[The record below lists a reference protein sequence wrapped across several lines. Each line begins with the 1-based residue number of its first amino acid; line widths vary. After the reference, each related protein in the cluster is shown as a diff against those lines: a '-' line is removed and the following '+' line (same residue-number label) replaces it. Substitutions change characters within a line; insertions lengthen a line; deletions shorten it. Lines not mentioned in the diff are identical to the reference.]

1 MTLERKL
8 AIRNLLRNRQRSLL
22 TSVMIIVTV
31 SLMILFQ
38 GLSDG
43 GHRAMVDIG
52 IKMGLGHVLVYQ
64 RGYNDDPALDRL
76 MRDSV
81 ATVEKLRAT
90 VPEVQTV
97 VRRLHLNG
105 LIQAGANGVPITLS
119 GVEPA
124 AEQRVSRIADRK
136 SIVSGLSLAD
146 LPPRQARHA
155 LPGIVIGQQLAGN
168 LEVGVGD
175 RVTLSVKPK
184 NGSDLSREAF
194 QVTGIFKT
202 GMQELDAFWAEL
214 DLADAQRLARLDG
227 EVSMLALYLEDVEQV
242 GALAARLAGE
252 LPASQYEVLRWDQVA
267 PELHSAV
274 TLDAAGM
281 YLLMVIVFVVVAA
294 AILNTIL
301 ISVMKRTREFGVML
315 ALGASPGLVVRVV
328 FWEALFLALFCIAV
342 GATLGLAG
350 HYHFAT
356 EGLNFREVFGT
367 TLEAGGVLL
376 PDRFYSFIYPGKL
389 LFSLIFVLLLTLLVT
404 IYPAVKASRLA
415 PVEATRYG

>member
-1 MTLERKL
+1 MKLERKL
-8 AIRNLLRNRQRSLL
+8 AMRNLLRNRQRSLL
-22 TSVMIIVTV
+22 TSIMIVATV

-64 RGYNDDPALDRL
+64 QGYNDDPSLEHLLVDAADTGQQLQQ
-76 MRDSV
+76 S
-81 ATVEKLRAT
+81 
-90 VPEVQTV
+90 VPELTHM

-105 LIQAGANGVPITLS
+105 LIQAGANGVPITLA
-119 GVEPA
+119 GVDPGLEV
-124 AEQRVSRIADRK
+124 QVSRIADRK
-136 SIVSGLSLAD
+136 SMMAGQTLAELPRERSGNG
-146 LPPRQARHA
+146 
-155 LPGIVIGQQLAGN
+155 LPGIVIGEQLARN
-168 LEVGVGD
+168 LEVGLGD
-175 RVTLSVKPK
+175 RVTVSVKPK
-184 NGSDLSREAF
+184 GSSDLSREAF
-194 QVTGIFKT
+194 LVTGIFKT

-214 DLADAQRLARLDG
+214 DIADAQRLARLG
-227 EVSMLALYLEDVEQV
+227 QEVSVLALYLDDVEKV
-242 GALAARLAGE
+242 GPVAARLASQ
-252 LPASQYEVLRWDQVA
+252 LPAGKYEVLRWDQVA

-274 TLDAAGM
+274 MLDAAGM

-315 ALGASPGLVVRVV
+315 ALGASPALVVRVV
-328 FWEALFLALFCIAV
+328 FWEALFLALFCIALG
-342 GATLGLAG
+342 GALGYAG

-376 PDRFYSFIYPGKL
+376 PDRFFSFIYPGKL
-389 LFSLIFVLLLTLLVT
+389 AFSLLFVLLLTLLVT
-404 IYPAVKASRLA
+404 IYPAIRASRLA
-415 PVEATRYG
+415 PVEATRHG